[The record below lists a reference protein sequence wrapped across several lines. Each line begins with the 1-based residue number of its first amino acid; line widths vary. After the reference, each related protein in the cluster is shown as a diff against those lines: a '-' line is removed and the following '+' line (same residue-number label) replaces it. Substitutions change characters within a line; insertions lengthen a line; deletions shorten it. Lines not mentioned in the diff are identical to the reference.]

1 MADVKKEDI
10 KIKTIPEPVL
20 RRLPVYYQYLK
31 KYTQENPI
39 EYISCTNIAE
49 GLNLIPIQVRKDL
62 EMTGAQGRPKVG
74 YSVSELLKAIEDF
87 LGWNNT
93 TEAFLVGVGNLGSA
107 LLGYKGF
114 KDYGLDIV
122 AGFDANPARIGK
134 EINGKKILSVKKLPD
149 MIERMGVKIGVL
161 AAPTEYAQE
170 LADIMVRSGIKAI
183 WNFAPHKITVPSGII
198 VQHENLAS
206 SLAVLSK
213 RLALSLAE
221 AKGDKAKV

>member
-1 MADVKKEDI
+1 MAQDNKKENI
-10 KIKTIPEPVL
+10 NILTIPEPVL

-31 KYTQENPI
+31 KQLQAGSLEF
-39 EYISCTNIAE
+39 ISCTKIAE
-49 GLNLIPIQVRKDL
+49 ELNLVPIQVRKDL

-122 AGFDANPARIGK
+122 AGFDSNPAKIGK
-134 EINGKKILSVKKLPD
+134 EINGRKILPVKKLPD
-149 MIERMGVKIGVL
+149 MIERMGIKIGVL
-161 AAPTEYAQE
+161 AAPAEYAQA

-183 WNFAPHKITVPSGII
+183 WNFAPQKITVPGNII

-213 RLALSLAE
+213 RLALSLVEAE
-221 AKGDKAKV
+221 KAKV